1 MKKLSLLLII
11 GLCALTLTAQPASA
25 MCADEDSCG
34 VFGATLFS
42 LICAPLYFIG
52 FVLMI
57 FPVTRPFVVIIGGFA
72 VLGTVAVGIN
82 IIGVRNDLIWIM
94 LLHLLSSIAFFV
106 VGIKSILSA
115 KENKSYVV
123 VQIPTQENENV

>member
-1 MKKLSLLLII
+1 
-11 GLCALTLTAQPASA
+11 
-25 MCADEDSCG
+25 
-34 VFGATLFS
+34 
-42 LICAPLYFIG
+42 
-52 FVLMI
+52 MI

-72 VLGTVAVGIN
+72 ALGTVAVGIN